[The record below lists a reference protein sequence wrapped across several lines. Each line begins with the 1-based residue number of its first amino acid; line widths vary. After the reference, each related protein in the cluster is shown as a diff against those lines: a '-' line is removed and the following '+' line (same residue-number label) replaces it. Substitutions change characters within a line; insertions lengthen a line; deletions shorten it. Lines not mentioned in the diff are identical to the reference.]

1 MNRNEQAQTLIE
13 MTRKE
18 IANVHTASPG
28 TILSYDSGTGLASVQ
43 PSLKFKVPDGRV
55 LDMPVIV
62 GVPVQFP
69 SGNGGSAS
77 MTHPVAKGDSCLLVF
92 AEGALD
98 DWLNGGE
105 SEDLRKYDLTDA
117 IAIPGVYNF
126 GIPAIVEYPNDVCL
140 KNGSTMLRIE
150 PSGSVYVDGA
160 DLVVDGISFKS
171 HVHSGV
177 ESGGSNTGT
186 PVGG

>member
-1 MNRNEQAQTLIE
+1 MAAI
-13 MTRKE
+13 
-18 IANVHTASPG
+18 HTVM
-28 TILSYDSGTGLASVQ
+28 SG
-43 PSLKFKVPDGRV
+43 
-55 LDMPVIV
+55 
-62 GVPVQFP
+62 
-69 SGNGGSAS
+69 
-77 MTHPVAKGDSCLLVF
+77 KGDSCLLVF